1 MAIASLDL
9 LGPMQNDQPRDCDVI
24 LAIHTRRD
32 VQLYM
37 EVFFFNTVGLRVS
50 FSSFD
55 SHHRV
60 NCNSRYVYSSEA
72 NGSTVVVAERYCRRM
87 E

>member
-1 MAIASLDL
+1 MAIAPLDL

-50 FSSFD
+50 FFIRFSSQ
-55 SHHRV
+55 SQLQLTIRV
-60 NCNSRYVYSSEA
+60 FIRSEWFH
-72 NGSTVVVAERYCRRM
+72 GCSC
-87 E
+87 